1 MTSKSSRSWNAL
13 ALGALCLALL
23 TACSTPRSV
32 VKTEIVKQYPPAAWV
47 QNCPMPAYIAGQ
59 DWAYVAEYAKAL
71 QLALDQCNCDKAK
84 LRAWSADA
92 APPACE
98 VKP

>member
-1 MTSKSSRSWNAL
+1 
-13 ALGALCLALL
+13 
-23 TACSTPRSV
+23 
-32 VKTEIVKQYPPAAWV
+32 
-47 QNCPMPAYIAGQ
+47 MPAYIAGQ

-98 VKP
+98 VKQ